1 MKYGLLVI
9 SHGSRNENWVRL
21 VDQAVDE
28 VQLPNSIPKES
39 SFLELVENRLI
50 QDGIYRLEAKGITD
64 IIVIPLFVSSGS
76 THLDEIS
83 YALRMTSKPTLETD
97 MEPMDIKANIH
108 LGVPVD
114 DDPIIANILYERIS
128 DLSDN
133 PQQEVICLVGHGSKE
148 KGFYAKWR
156 SGLDSLARR
165 VQLIGNFAGSESAM
179 LLPNQVASK
188 MKVLNKKYPEHKI
201 IIVPL
206 FLSEGYFTNEVIPS
220 RLKDFNYLYNGKPIL
235 PDKKISQWIEQQ
247 VSLMTTE

>member
-1 MKYGLLVI
+1 MMYGLLVI
-9 SHGSRNENWVRL
+9 SHGSRNEKWVHL

-50 QDGIYRLEAKGITD
+50 QDGIYRLEAKGVTD

-83 YALRMTSKPTLETD
+83 YALKVTSKPALETD
-97 MEPMDIKANIH
+97 MEPLNIKANIH

-133 PQQEVICLVGHGSKE
+133 SQQEVICLVGHGSNE
-148 KGFYAKWR
+148 KGFHDKWR
-156 SGLDSLARR
+156 NGLNSLAKRI
-165 VQLIGNFAGSESAM
+165 QQIGNFAGSESAM

-188 MKVLNKKYPEHKI
+188 MKILNNKYPEHKV

-220 RLKDFNYLYNGKPIL
+220 RLKDFTYLYNGKPIL

-247 VSLMTTE
+247 VSLMSNQ